1 MAKKD
6 FTWVKTKKM
15 QRGLL
20 SMLKKI
26 RKTIETPEKWLKKD
40 FEEDGRYCV
49 IGAVQK
55 VDGSLENEAAKAI
68 ALSLQGEW
76 ALSANKKVQLLKAD
90 IDFVQDDA
98 FMNSVYRFNDAEKT
112 KHRQVLALLDRASR
126 NIAQAL

>member
-20 SMLKKI
+20 STLRKI
-26 RKTIETPEKWLKKD
+26 RKTIETPEKWLKED

-68 ALSLQGEW
+68 ALSLRGEW
-76 ALSANKKVQLLKAD
+76 ALSANKKAKLLKTD
-90 IDFVQDDA
+90 IDSAQDDD
-98 FMNSVYRFNDAEKT
+98 FMDPVYSFNDAKDT